1 MINKLFIPFLLIF
14 FGVCSPCF
22 SQQDSDD
29 TGILANSEIYADE
42 TTRLMLEWLEE
53 AGALPSDASG
63 FLPQPFHVDAEA
75 PASVMHRIY
84 SRLITERIRVS
95 GTATGHHTI
104 RIQWE
109 SENQLVEKPGGKSLR
124 TLQSDVIFTWLDSE
138 QVIQKTW
145 STSFLWEDEVPSGLS
160 RQLAGTWY
168 PSSFHQ
174 YTESKRLSVL
184 RRLAEP
190 ALIIGAAAVTIYLL
204 YNVRS

>member
-1 MINKLFIPFLLIF
+1 MFNKLLISVLLIF
-14 FGVCSPCF
+14 LGVCAPGF
-22 SQQDSDD
+22 SRPGTDDS
-29 TGILANSEIYADE
+29 GVLANGDVYADE

-53 AGALPSDASG
+53 TGVLQSDASG
-63 FLPQPFHVDAEA
+63 FLPQPFHIHAEA
-75 PASVMHRIY
+75 PASVMQRIY
-84 SRLITERIRVS
+84 SGLITEGIRVS
-95 GTATGHHTI
+95 GTATDHHTI

-109 SENQLVEKPGGKSLR
+109 PENLLIEQRGGKSLR
-124 TLQSDVIFTWLDSE
+124 ILQSDVIFTWLDSG
-138 QVIQKTW
+138 QVIQKSW
-145 STSFLWEDEVPSGLS
+145 STSFLWEDEVPTGLS
-160 RQLAGTWY
+160 RQVAGTWY

>member
-1 MINKLFIPFLLIF
+1 MFNKLLIPVLLIF
-14 FGVCSPCF
+14 FGVCAPCF
-22 SQQDSDD
+22 SQPDRYDS
-29 TGILANSEIYADE
+29 GILANGEIYADE
-42 TTRLMLEWLEE
+42 TTRLMLEWLDDT
-53 AGALPSDASG
+53 GVLQLDAPD
-63 FLPQPFHVDAEA
+63 FLPQPFHINAEA
-75 PASVMHRIY
+75 PASVMQRIY
-84 SRLITERIRVS
+84 SRLITEGIRVS

-109 SENQLVEKPGGKSLR
+109 SENLLVEKRGGKSLR
-124 TLQSDVIFTWLDSE
+124 RLQSDVIFTWLDSE

-145 STSFLWEDEVPSGLS
+145 SNSFLWEDEVPAGLS